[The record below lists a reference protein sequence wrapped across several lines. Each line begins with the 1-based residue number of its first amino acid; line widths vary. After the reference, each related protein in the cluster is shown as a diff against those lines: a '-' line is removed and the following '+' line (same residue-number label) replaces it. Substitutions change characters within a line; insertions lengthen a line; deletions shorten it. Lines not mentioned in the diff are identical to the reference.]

1 MTQISDKIHLFA
13 DRYRAARLALTKLDP
28 DGEWQNVYL
37 PLRTQDIRGPG
48 RNWDDTPEGRRA
60 A

>member
-13 DRYRAARLALTKLDP
+13 NHYQAAQLALTKLDP

-37 PLRTQDIRGPG
+37 PLHTRDIQGPG
-48 RNWDDTPEGRRA
+48 CDWDDTPDG
-60 A
+60 